1 MLSSR
6 YKDGSF
12 CSFGTYYHVHIKHL
26 MKTTYN
32 NSHIKL
38 EDIAA
43 PTVEDVYYFDTQK
56 GSMPKTLSAILS
68 ANWLVLIPSA

>member
-1 MLSSR
+1 
-6 YKDGSF
+6 
-12 CSFGTYYHVHIKHL
+12 